1 MPGFESA
8 EREDHYECEV
18 GIGHETGRP
27 RRLIILR
34 GLPGSGKLHGAA
46 DDSLLTATDPA
57 LIAEEPEQRAG
68 V

>member
-1 MPGFESA
+1 MPSFQSA

-18 GIGHETGRP
+18 GIGHEIRQATKINHSSRP
-27 RRLIILR
+27 A
-34 GLPGSGKLHGAA
+34 GSGKLHGAA

-57 LIAEEPEQRAG
+57 LIADEPEQRAG